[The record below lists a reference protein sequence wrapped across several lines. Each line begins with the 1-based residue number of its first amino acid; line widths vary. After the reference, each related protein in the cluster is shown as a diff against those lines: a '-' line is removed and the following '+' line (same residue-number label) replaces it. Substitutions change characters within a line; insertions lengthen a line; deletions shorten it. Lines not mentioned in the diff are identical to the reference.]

1 MKLHARRHLHSAVF
15 LTWIIGGAKE
25 YLCPTNS
32 IIGGRVRAPAAH
44 PKSTPMHSCLATI
57 SLAIKRKN
65 FAFVQLPALQLIF
78 SATWVVNF
86 TLVGTAT

>member
-1 MKLHARRHLHSAVF
+1 MLHNTYKLVHFLYSAVD
-15 LTWIIGGAKE
+15 TYI
-25 YLCPTNS
+25 
-32 IIGGRVRAPAAH
+32 
-44 PKSTPMHSCLATI
+44 HSCLATI

-86 TLVGTAT
+86 SLENHCLTFTLVGTAT